1 MTSTRC
7 MTHRRGSSESAND
20 PIECAKAIAIMAF
33 AIFVMGFCGGIERG
47 TIQLPF

>member
-7 MTHRRGSSESAND
+7 TTRRRGSSESAND
-20 PIECAKAIAIMAF
+20 AIECAKAVAIMAF
-33 AIFVMGFCGGIERG
+33 VVFVMGFCGGIERG